1 MFYFGLFSTHI
12 PYVILSAAYMLYF
25 GLYALSKT
33 DSLISM
39 GQPESAEQVIVTQ
52 VEPLKR
58 VDCYHYDDHFSYHQP
73 VEAPELPCFSFLSIR
88 KSVYPHRSEKALYTG
103 FGYSLFSRPP
113 PVIS

>member
-73 VEAPELPCFSFLSIR
+73 DETSELPCFSFLSIR

-103 FGYSLFSRPP
+103 FGYSQFSRPP